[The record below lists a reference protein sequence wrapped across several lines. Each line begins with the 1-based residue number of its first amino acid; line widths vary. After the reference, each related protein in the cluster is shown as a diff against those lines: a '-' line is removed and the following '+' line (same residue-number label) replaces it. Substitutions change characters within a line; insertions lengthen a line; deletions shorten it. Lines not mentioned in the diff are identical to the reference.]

1 MNDRDDDYDQ
11 EKREERAERA
21 RLRRRRLE
29 YAGPGYIR
37 ADDLEEDEQ

>member
-1 MNDRDDDYDQ
+1 MDRDDDYEEDM
-11 EKREERAERA
+11 RSERAERA
-21 RLRRRRLE
+21 RLKRRAYE